1 MPQPNKHLPK
11 KPFFNTLSAYYQC
24 ISNIP
29 RCSSL
34 YLDIIDTKG
43 QKFLL
48 ANVILTSHILQSSQ
62 QKIDQDGSKGGGRV
76 RIG

>member
-34 YLDIIDTKG
+34 YLDIIATKG
-43 QKFLL
+43 QKIFVGQRNTYFPYPSVFP
-48 ANVILTSHILQSSQ
+48 AKNWP
-62 QKIDQDGSKGGGRV
+62 GSKGSGRV
-76 RIG
+76 GIG